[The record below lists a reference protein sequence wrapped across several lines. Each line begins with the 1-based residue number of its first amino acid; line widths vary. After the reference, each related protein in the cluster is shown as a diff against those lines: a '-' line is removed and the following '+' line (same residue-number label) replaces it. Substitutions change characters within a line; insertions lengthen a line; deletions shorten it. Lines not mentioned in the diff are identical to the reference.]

1 MVGAT
6 AQLAATIIDVTAA
19 QLATTSYVS
28 GSGTDQ
34 LYVRANDGT
43 LWSSWQPFMAG
54 PTAPV
59 VTAANAAIATGQ
71 SVGASNLFT
80 ASDPDGGTLT
90 KYEFYDA
97 TGSGHFT
104 VGATAQLAATIIDV
118 TAAQLSTTSYLAGA
132 ATDQLYVRAN
142 DGTAWSAWQPFT
154 AGPTAPVVTAPNL
167 LTVPGQ
173 TFAASSL
180 FTASDPDGGTLTNYE
195 FYDATGNGH
204 FAIGATPQPAAT
216 IIDVTAAQLATTS
229 YVSGSGTDQLYVR
242 ANDGSAWSPWQ
253 AFTATGEA
261 PAIINSGA
269 TLEQATAYAN
279 QVTFFGS
286 TGTLK
291 LDNPS
296 SFAGTVAGMT
306 GQDAID
312 FTNLNFATIHTPTF
326 SGTSSGGTLTVTDGT
341 RTNQLPLLR
350 NYMPAT
356 FVPSSDLHGGTTVI
370 DPPAANQNNLLVH
383 PQHA

>member
-1 MVGAT
+1 MLRAPVVTAPNAAIAT
-6 AQLAATIIDVTAA
+6 SQSVTASSLFTASDPDGDTLTKYELYDATGSGHFTLGGVTQGAATIIDVTTA
-19 QLATTSYVS
+19 QLSTTSYLA
-28 GSGTDQ
+28 GPATDQ

-43 LWSSWQPFMAG
+43 L
-54 PTAPV
+54 
-59 VTAANAAIATGQ
+59 
-71 SVGASNLFT
+71 
-80 ASDPDGGTLT
+80 
-90 KYEFYDA
+90 
-97 TGSGHFT
+97 
-104 VGATAQLAATIIDV
+104 
-118 TAAQLSTTSYLAGA
+118 
-132 ATDQLYVRAN
+132 
-142 DGTAWSAWQPFT
+142 WSAWQPFT

-180 FTASDPDGGTLTNYE
+180 FTASDPDGDTLTKYD

-204 FAIGATPQPAAT
+204 FTLGGVAQPAAT

-229 YVSGSGTDQLYVR
+229 YLSGSGTDQLYVR

-261 PAIINSGA
+261 PAIINAGA
-269 TLEQATAYAN
+269 TLELATAYAN

-291 LDNPS
+291 LDNPA

-312 FTNLNFATIHTPTF
+312 FTNLNPNTIQTPSFT
-326 SGTSSGGTLTVTDGT
+326 GDSSGGTLSVTDGANT
-341 RTNQLPLLR
+341 DHIALLG
-350 NYMPAT
+350 NYMAST
-356 FVPSSDLHGGTTVI
+356 FVPSSDGHSGTSVI
-370 DPPAANQNNLLVH
+370 DPPAAQNNLLAQA
-383 PQHA
+383 QHA